1 MNKVEKK
8 LDVLCLGAAVVD
20 IPLRPVSRE
29 VFDIESYP
37 VDNIAMAVG
46 GDAMNESTIISRLGC
61 KTGLMAAIGD
71 DAAGAFILRSC
82 DEDNIDTEGI
92 NEDSRKF
99 IEVSKDVFKAIMT
112 KYKIDISDAEY
123 LLIYQ
128 ILQSVIP
135 R

>member
-82 DEDNIDTEGI
+82 DEDNIDTEGVTIDPNLNTSI
-92 NEDSRKF
+92 NIGLVTEDGDRTCKF
-99 IEVSKDVFKAIMT
+99 
-112 KYKIDISDAEY
+112 
-123 LLIYQ
+123 
-128 ILQSVIP
+128 
-135 R
+135 

>member
-1 MNKVEKK
+1 MTEGLMNKVEKK

-46 GDAMNESTIISRLGC
+46 GDAMNESTIISRLGF

-71 DAAGAFILRSC
+71 DAARHSFYVLAMK
-82 DEDNIDTEGI
+82 T
-92 NEDSRKF
+92 
-99 IEVSKDVFKAIMT
+99 
-112 KYKIDISDAEY
+112 IS
-123 LLIYQ
+123 IQ
-128 ILQSVIP
+128 KV
-135 R
+135 

>member
-82 DEDNIDTEGI
+82 DEDNIDTEGVTI
-92 NEDSRKF
+92 DPNLN
-99 IEVSKDVFKAIMT
+99 
-112 KYKIDISDAEY
+112 KIGRAH
-123 LLIYQ
+123 
-128 ILQSVIP
+128 V
-135 R
+135 

>member
-46 GDAMNESTIISRLGC
+46 GDA
-61 KTGLMAAIGD
+61 
-71 DAAGAFILRSC
+71 
-82 DEDNIDTEGI
+82 I
-92 NEDSRKF
+92 NDHQPSWIQDR
-99 IEVSKDVFKAIMT
+99 VDGSN
-112 KYKIDISDAEY
+112 
-123 LLIYQ
+123 
-128 ILQSVIP
+128 